1 MVSERRTR
9 NLSTS
14 NKRMST
20 ARNLCHAALLSGVLA
35 TSGVSHAAPLT
46 RYPGAQV
53 DEHTT
58 AAANRRLER
67 IKSGQRPRNTTIYA
81 TTDPYEKVVA
91 FYRKRGRVF
100 TLPGGL
106 GKPTA
111 LPEGKKLHQTYII
124 LDGAGGLTAS
134 KRWVKIQS
142 PYVGPVWKNELKK
155 GDKPVKE
162 LTAIL
167 YVEEQ

>member
-1 MVSERRTR
+1 MDSERRTR
-9 NLSTS
+9 NVKTS
-14 NKRMST
+14 NCKMQIT
-20 ARNLCHAALLSGVLA
+20 KNLCHAALLCSVVA
-35 TSGVSHAAPLT
+35 TSSVSHAAPLA
-46 RYPGAQV
+46 RYPGAQI

-58 AAANRRLER
+58 AAAYHRLAR
-67 IKSGQRPRNTTIYA
+67 IKSEQRARKTTIYA

-124 LDGAGGLTAS
+124 LDGASGLTAS

-167 YVEEQ
+167 YIEEQ

>member
-1 MVSERRTR
+1 
-9 NLSTS
+9 
-14 NKRMST
+14 MSL
-20 ARNLCHAALLSGVLA
+20 ANDLCRAALLCAVLA
-35 TSGVSHAAPLT
+35 SSAIALAAPFE
-46 RYPGAQV
+46 RYPGAQI

-58 AAANRRLER
+58 DAANFRLAR
-67 IKSGQRPRNTTIYA
+67 IESGQRTRKTTIYA
-81 TTDPYEKVVA
+81 TTDPFDKVLA

-106 GKPTA
+106 GKPSD
-111 LPEGKKLHQTYII
+111 LPEGKQLHQTYII
-124 LDGAGGLTAS
+124 LDGASGLTAS

-142 PYVGPVWKNELKK
+142 PYVGPVWKNVLKK

-167 YVEEQ
+167 YVDEQ